1 MLCEVCYFF
10 CGRTDSYFE
19 ENAKDGTISGR
30 NHLRKELV
38 MKVESS
44 SYEAYLEALEEWKQ
58 KMQETQA
65 TQQKEENSA
74 TDSYVPGISQMDMDI
89 PMPSSTYNAQGMMS
103 GERPPMPPM
112 PLQET
117 QETEETD
124 ETTGSAQVTG
134 TTEAQGT
141 AATGTE
147 ALLAEL
153 SETFRANPDSILM
166 KLDELG
172 LSLED
177 LGDEDNL
184 ASLATTMNEGAAN
197 MGLPTIEDLDS
208 AVSTLHE
215 KLSANWSSYFEV
227 EEA

>member
-30 NHLRKELV
+30 NYLRKELV

-58 KMQETQA
+58 KMQESQA

-112 PLQET
+112 PPQEMD
-117 QETEETD
+117 EATEST
-124 ETTGSAQVTG
+124 QVTG
-134 TTEAQGT
+134 TTQAQGT
-141 AATGTE
+141 AAAGTE
-147 ALLAEL
+147 ALLEEL
-153 SETFRANPDSILM
+153 SETFRTNPDSILM

-184 ASLATTMNEGAAN
+184 ASLATAMNEGAAN

-215 KLSANWSSYFEV
+215 KLSANWSSYFKV

>member
-58 KMQETQA
+58 KMQESQA
-65 TQQKEENSA
+65 AQQKEENSA

-112 PLQET
+112 PPQ
-117 QETEETD
+117 ETD
-124 ETTGSAQVTG
+124 ETTESTQVTG
-134 TTEAQGT
+134 TTQAQGT
-141 AATGTE
+141 AAAGTE
-147 ALLAEL
+147 ALLEEL
-153 SETFRANPDSILM
+153 SETFRTNPDSILM

-177 LGDEDNL
+177 LSDEDNI
-184 ASLATTMNEGAAN
+184 ASLATAMNEGAAN

-215 KLSANWSSYFEV
+215 KLSANWSSYIEV

>member
-1 MLCEVCYFF
+1 
-10 CGRTDSYFE
+10 
-19 ENAKDGTISGR
+19 
-30 NHLRKELV
+30 

-58 KMQETQA
+58 KMQA
-65 TQQKEENSA
+65 TQQKEENRA
-74 TDSYVPGISQMDMDI
+74 TDNYVPGISQMDMDI

-103 GERPPMPPM
+103 GERPPMPSM
-112 PLQET
+112 PPQ
-117 QETEETD
+117 ETD
-124 ETTGSAQVTG
+124 ETTESTQVTG
-134 TTEAQGT
+134 TTETQGT

-147 ALLAEL
+147 ALLEEL

-177 LGDEDNL
+177 LSEEDNL
-184 ASLATTMNEGAAN
+184 ASLATAMNEGAAN

-208 AVSTLHE
+208 AVSTLYE

>member
-19 ENAKDGTISGR
+19 ENVKDGTISGR

-112 PLQET
+112 PPQEMD
-117 QETEETD
+117 EATEST
-124 ETTGSAQVTG
+124 QVTG
-134 TTEAQGT
+134 TTQVQGT
-141 AATGTE
+141 AAAGTE
-147 ALLAEL
+147 ALLEEL
-153 SETFRANPDSILM
+153 SETFRTNPDSILM

-184 ASLATTMNEGAAN
+184 ASLATAMNEGAAN

-215 KLSANWSSYFEV
+215 KLSANWSSYFKV

>member
-58 KMQETQA
+58 KMQESQA
-65 TQQKEENSA
+65 AQQKEENSA

-112 PLQET
+112 PPQ
-117 QETEETD
+117 ETD
-124 ETTGSAQVTG
+124 ETTESTQVTG
-134 TTEAQGT
+134 TTQAQGT

-147 ALLAEL
+147 ALLEEL

-184 ASLATTMNEGAAN
+184 ASLATAMNEGAAN

-215 KLSANWSSYFEV
+215 KLSANWSSYFDV

>member
-112 PLQET
+112 PP

-124 ETTGSAQVTG
+124 ETTESTQVTG
-134 TTEAQGT
+134 TTETQGT

-147 ALLAEL
+147 ALLEEL

-172 LSLED
+172 LSLEN
-177 LGDEDNL
+177 LSDEDNL
-184 ASLATTMNEGAAN
+184 ASLATAMNEGAAN

-215 KLSANWSSYFEV
+215 KLSVNWSSYFEV

>member
-1 MLCEVCYFF
+1 
-10 CGRTDSYFE
+10 
-19 ENAKDGTISGR
+19 
-30 NHLRKELV
+30 

-184 ASLATTMNEGAAN
+184 ASLATAMNEGAAN

-215 KLSANWSSYFEV
+215 KLSTNWSSYFKV

>member
-112 PLQET
+112 PPQEM
-117 QETEETD
+117 D
-124 ETTGSAQVTG
+124 ETTESTQVTG
-134 TTEAQGT
+134 TTETQGT

-147 ALLAEL
+147 ALLEEL

-184 ASLATTMNEGAAN
+184 ASLATAMNEGAAN

-215 KLSANWSSYFEV
+215 KLSANWSSYFKV

>member
-58 KMQETQA
+58 KMQESQV

-112 PLQET
+112 PPQ
-117 QETEETD
+117 ETD
-124 ETTGSAQVTG
+124 EATESTQVTG
-134 TTEAQGT
+134 TTETQGT

-147 ALLAEL
+147 ALLEEL

-177 LGDEDNL
+177 LSDEDNL
-184 ASLATTMNEGAAN
+184 ASLATAMNEGAAN

>member
-112 PLQET
+112 PP

-124 ETTGSAQVTG
+124 ETTESTQVTG
-134 TTEAQGT
+134 TTETQGT

-147 ALLAEL
+147 ALLEEL

-184 ASLATTMNEGAAN
+184 ASLATAMNEGAAN
-197 MGLPTIEDLDS
+197 MGLPIIEDLDS

>member
-112 PLQET
+112 PP

-124 ETTGSAQVTG
+124 ETTESTQVTG
-134 TTEAQGT
+134 TTETQGT

-147 ALLAEL
+147 ALLEEL

-177 LGDEDNL
+177 LSDEDNL
-184 ASLATTMNEGAAN
+184 ASLATAMNEGAAN

>member
-44 SYEAYLEALEEWKQ
+44 SYEAYLAAMEEWKQ

-112 PLQET
+112 PPQET
-117 QETEETD
+117 DETD
-124 ETTGSAQVTG
+124 ETTESTQVTG
-134 TTEAQGT
+134 TTETQGT

-147 ALLAEL
+147 ALLEEL

-177 LGDEDNL
+177 LGDEDNF
-184 ASLATTMNEGAAN
+184 ASLATAMNEGAAN

>member
-1 MLCEVCYFF
+1 
-10 CGRTDSYFE
+10 
-19 ENAKDGTISGR
+19 
-30 NHLRKELV
+30 

-112 PLQET
+112 PPQEMD
-117 QETEETD
+117 EATEST
-124 ETTGSAQVTG
+124 QVTG
-134 TTEAQGT
+134 T
-141 AATGTE
+141 AAAGTE
-147 ALLAEL
+147 ALLEEL
-153 SETFRANPDSILM
+153 SETFRTNPDSILM

-184 ASLATTMNEGAAN
+184 ASLATAMNEGAAN

>member
-58 KMQETQA
+58 KMQESQA

-112 PLQET
+112 PP

-124 ETTGSAQVTG
+124 ETTESTQVTG
-134 TTEAQGT
+134 TTETQGT

-147 ALLAEL
+147 ALLEEL

-184 ASLATTMNEGAAN
+184 ASLATATNEGAAN

>member
-58 KMQETQA
+58 KMQESQA
-65 TQQKEENSA
+65 AQQKEENSA

-112 PLQET
+112 PPQET
-117 QETEETD
+117 DETD
-124 ETTGSAQVTG
+124 ETTESTQVTG
-134 TTEAQGT
+134 TTETQGT

-147 ALLAEL
+147 ALLEEL

-184 ASLATTMNEGAAN
+184 ASLATAMNEGAAN

-215 KLSANWSSYFEV
+215 KLFANWSSYFEV

>member
-58 KMQETQA
+58 KMQESQA
-65 TQQKEENSA
+65 AQQKEENSA

-112 PLQET
+112 PPQET
-117 QETEETD
+117 DETD
-124 ETTGSAQVTG
+124 ETTESTQVTG
-134 TTEAQGT
+134 TTETQGT

-147 ALLAEL
+147 ALLEEL

-172 LSLED
+172 LSLEN
-177 LGDEDNL
+177 LSDEDNL
-184 ASLATTMNEGAAN
+184 ASLATAMNEGAAN

-215 KLSANWSSYFEV
+215 KLSANWSSYFKV

>member
-112 PLQET
+112 PP

-124 ETTGSAQVTG
+124 ETTESTQVTG
-134 TTEAQGT
+134 TTETQGT

-147 ALLAEL
+147 ALLEEL

-184 ASLATTMNEGAAN
+184 ALLATAMNEGAAN

-208 AVSTLHE
+208 VVSTLHE

>member
-58 KMQETQA
+58 KMQESQA
-65 TQQKEENSA
+65 AQQKEENSA

-112 PLQET
+112 PP

-124 ETTGSAQVTG
+124 ETTESTQVTG
-134 TTEAQGT
+134 TTETQGT

-147 ALLAEL
+147 ALLEEL

-184 ASLATTMNEGAAN
+184 ALLATAMNEGAAN

>member
-112 PLQET
+112 PPQET
-117 QETEETD
+117 DETD
-124 ETTGSAQVTG
+124 ETTESTQVTG
-134 TTEAQGT
+134 TTETQGT

-184 ASLATTMNEGAAN
+184 ASLATAMNEGAAN

-215 KLSANWSSYFEV
+215 KLSANWSSYFKV

>member
-112 PLQET
+112 PPQET
-117 QETEETD
+117 DETD
-124 ETTGSAQVTG
+124 ETTESTQVTG
-134 TTEAQGT
+134 TTETQGT

-147 ALLAEL
+147 ALLEEL

-184 ASLATTMNEGAAN
+184 ASLATAMNEGAAN

-215 KLSANWSSYFEV
+215 KLSANWSSYIEV

>member
-58 KMQETQA
+58 KMQESQA

-112 PLQET
+112 PPQ
-117 QETEETD
+117 ETD
-124 ETTGSAQVTG
+124 ETTESTQVTG
-134 TTEAQGT
+134 TTPAQGT

-147 ALLAEL
+147 TLLAEL

-177 LGDEDNL
+177 LSDEDNI
-184 ASLATTMNEGAAN
+184 ASLATAMNEGAAN

>member
-10 CGRTDSYFE
+10 CGRSDSYFE

-103 GERPPMPPM
+103 GERPPMPSM
-112 PLQET
+112 PPQ
-117 QETEETD
+117 ETD
-124 ETTGSAQVTG
+124 ETTESTQVTG
-134 TTEAQGT
+134 TTETRGT

-147 ALLAEL
+147 ALLEEL

-177 LGDEDNL
+177 LSEEDNL
-184 ASLATTMNEGAAN
+184 ASLATAMNEGAAN
-197 MGLPTIEDLDS
+197 MGLPIIEDLDS

>member
-58 KMQETQA
+58 KMQESQA
-65 TQQKEENSA
+65 AQQKEENSA

-112 PLQET
+112 PP

-124 ETTGSAQVTG
+124 ETTESTQG
-134 TTEAQGT
+134 TTQAQGT

-147 ALLAEL
+147 ALLEEL
-153 SETFRANPDSILM
+153 SETFRTNPDSILM

-184 ASLATTMNEGAAN
+184 ASLATAMNEGAAN

-227 EEA
+227 EEV

>member
-112 PLQET
+112 PP

-124 ETTGSAQVTG
+124 ETTESTQVTG
-134 TTEAQGT
+134 TTETQGT

-147 ALLAEL
+147 ALLEEL

-184 ASLATTMNEGAAN
+184 ASLATAMNEGAAN

-215 KLSANWSSYFEV
+215 KLSTNWSSYFKV

>member
-112 PLQET
+112 PPQEMD
-117 QETEETD
+117 EATEST
-124 ETTGSAQVTG
+124 QVTG
-134 TTEAQGT
+134 TTQAQGT
-141 AATGTE
+141 AAAGTE
-147 ALLAEL
+147 ALLEEL
-153 SETFRANPDSILM
+153 SETFRTNPDSILM

-177 LGDEDNL
+177 LSDEDNL
-184 ASLATTMNEGAAN
+184 ASLATAMNEGAAN

>member
-65 TQQKEENSA
+65 AQQKEENSA

-103 GERPPMPPM
+103 GERPPMPPT
-112 PLQET
+112 PPQET
-117 QETEETD
+117 DETD
-124 ETTGSAQVTG
+124 ETTESTQVTG
-134 TTEAQGT
+134 TTQAQGT
-141 AATGTE
+141 AAAGTE
-147 ALLAEL
+147 ALLEEL
-153 SETFRANPDSILM
+153 SETFRTNPDSILM

-184 ASLATTMNEGAAN
+184 ASLATAMNEGAAN

>member
-10 CGRTDSYFE
+10 CGRSDSYFE

-65 TQQKEENSA
+65 AQQKEENSA

-112 PLQET
+112 PPQET
-117 QETEETD
+117 DETD
-124 ETTGSAQVTG
+124 ETTESTQVTG
-134 TTEAQGT
+134 TTETQGT

-147 ALLAEL
+147 ALLEEL
-153 SETFRANPDSILM
+153 SETFRTNPDSILM

-184 ASLATTMNEGAAN
+184 ASLATAMNEGAAN
-197 MGLPTIEDLDS
+197 IGLPTIEDLDS

>member
-112 PLQET
+112 PPQEMD
-117 QETEETD
+117 EATEST
-124 ETTGSAQVTG
+124 QVTG
-134 TTEAQGT
+134 TTQAQGT
-141 AATGTE
+141 AAAGTE
-147 ALLAEL
+147 ALLEEL

-184 ASLATTMNEGAAN
+184 ASLATAMNEGAAN

>member
-65 TQQKEENSA
+65 AQQKEENSA

-112 PLQET
+112 PPQ
-117 QETEETD
+117 ETD
-124 ETTGSAQVTG
+124 ETTESTQVTG
-134 TTEAQGT
+134 TTQAQGT
-141 AATGTE
+141 AAAGTE
-147 ALLAEL
+147 ALLEEL
-153 SETFRANPDSILM
+153 SETFRTNPDSILM

-184 ASLATTMNEGAAN
+184 ASLATAMNEGAAN

-215 KLSANWSSYFEV
+215 KLSANWSSYFKV

>member
-10 CGRTDSYFE
+10 CGRSDSYFE

-65 TQQKEENSA
+65 AQQKEENSA

-103 GERPPMPPM
+103 GERPPMPPT
-112 PLQET
+112 PPQET
-117 QETEETD
+117 DETD
-124 ETTGSAQVTG
+124 ETTESTQVTG
-134 TTEAQGT
+134 TTQAQGT
-141 AATGTE
+141 AAAGTE
-147 ALLAEL
+147 ALLEEL
-153 SETFRANPDSILM
+153 SETFRTNPDSILM

-184 ASLATTMNEGAAN
+184 ASLATAMNEGAAN

>member
-112 PLQET
+112 PPQET
-117 QETEETD
+117 DETD
-124 ETTGSAQVTG
+124 ETTESTQVTG
-134 TTEAQGT
+134 TTETQGT

-147 ALLAEL
+147 ALLEEL
-153 SETFRANPDSILM
+153 SETFRTNPDSILM

-184 ASLATTMNEGAAN
+184 ASLATAMNEGAAN

>member
-58 KMQETQA
+58 KMQETQT

-112 PLQET
+112 PPQET
-117 QETEETD
+117 DETD
-124 ETTGSAQVTG
+124 ETTESTQVTG
-134 TTEAQGT
+134 TTETQGT

-147 ALLAEL
+147 ALLEEL
-153 SETFRANPDSILM
+153 SETFRTNPDSILM

-184 ASLATTMNEGAAN
+184 ASLATAMNEGAAN

-215 KLSANWSSYFEV
+215 KLSANWSSYFKV

>member
-112 PLQET
+112 PPQEMD
-117 QETEETD
+117 EATEST
-124 ETTGSAQVTG
+124 QVTG
-134 TTEAQGT
+134 TTQAQGT
-141 AATGTE
+141 AAAGTE
-147 ALLAEL
+147 ALLEEL
-153 SETFRANPDSILM
+153 SETFRTNPDSILM

-184 ASLATTMNEGAAN
+184 ASLATAMNEGAAN

-215 KLSANWSSYFEV
+215 ELSANWSSYFKV

>member
-58 KMQETQA
+58 KMQESQA
-65 TQQKEENSA
+65 AQQKEENSA

-112 PLQET
+112 PP

-124 ETTGSAQVTG
+124 ETTESTQG
-134 TTEAQGT
+134 TTQAQGT

-147 ALLAEL
+147 ALLEEL
-153 SETFRANPDSILM
+153 SETFRTNPDSILM

-184 ASLATTMNEGAAN
+184 ASLATAMNEGAAN

>member
-112 PLQET
+112 PPHEMD
-117 QETEETD
+117 EATEST
-124 ETTGSAQVTG
+124 QVTG
-134 TTEAQGT
+134 TTQAQGT
-141 AATGTE
+141 AAAGTE
-147 ALLAEL
+147 ALLEEL
-153 SETFRANPDSILM
+153 SETFRTNPDSILM

-184 ASLATTMNEGAAN
+184 ASLATAMNEGAAN

-215 KLSANWSSYFEV
+215 KLSANWSSYFKV

>member
-65 TQQKEENSA
+65 AQQKEENSA

-112 PLQET
+112 PPQET
-117 QETEETD
+117 DETD
-124 ETTGSAQVTG
+124 ETTESTQVTG
-134 TTEAQGT
+134 TTETQGT

-147 ALLAEL
+147 ALLEEL
-153 SETFRANPDSILM
+153 SETFRTNPDSILM

-184 ASLATTMNEGAAN
+184 ASLATAMNEGAAN

>member
-19 ENAKDGTISGR
+19 ENVKDGTISGR

-58 KMQETQA
+58 KMQESQA

-112 PLQET
+112 PPQEMD
-117 QETEETD
+117 EATEST
-124 ETTGSAQVTG
+124 QVTG
-134 TTEAQGT
+134 TTQAQGT
-141 AATGTE
+141 AAAGTE
-147 ALLAEL
+147 ALLEEL
-153 SETFRANPDSILM
+153 SETFRTNPDSILM

-184 ASLATTMNEGAAN
+184 ASLATAMNEGAAN

-215 KLSANWSSYFEV
+215 KLSANWSSYIEV